1 MRTDTSGLLICH
13 GEDMNAHP
21 TADRVVDALLSE
33 GLLSA
38 AQRDRSVDVVARS
51 LLPAGTGERATGGI
65 PKLVEV
71 VAYLGGALVLA
82 AGFLF
87 LIQTWDDLSD
97 AGQVIALVIVALVLG
112 AAGWAAADRDA
123 PGNDVRRR
131 LSGTLLTGSALAA
144 GLAAGVAVDVSS
156 DLQFDD
162 VAWPVIVGGVVTMLG
177 SALGYRMSS
186 TAVGLL
192 GMLGGALFAA
202 VSLAD
207 QANSDEAVWVGGT
220 FVGVG
225 ILWLLL
231 TEVGAFAERS
241 IARVLGVSTTLFGAQ
256 FVLLSGDDLN
266 WLGYTLTALVAVG
279 GVWIYLTRLDWP
291 YLAVAVIAVTLVVP
305 EAVSDW
311 TDGSLGAV
319 GGVLVAGMTLLA
331 ASFAGYRLREEAV
344 G

>member
-1 MRTDTSGLLICH
+1 
-13 GEDMNAHP
+13 MNANP
-21 TADRVVDALLSE
+21 TADHVVDALVSE

-38 AQRDRSVDVVARS
+38 AQRDRSVDVVTRS
-51 LLPAGTGERATGGI
+51 LFPTGTGERPTGGMS
-65 PKLVEV
+65 KLVEV

-97 AGQVIALVIVALVLG
+97 AGQVIALVLVALVLG
-112 AAGWAAADRDA
+112 AAGWAALDRAD
-123 PGNDVRRR
+123 PGNHVRRR

-144 GLAAGVAVDVSS
+144 GLAAGAAVDVSS

-162 VAWPVIVGGVVTMLG
+162 VAWPVVAGGVVTMLG
-177 SALGYRMSS
+177 SALAYRMSS

-192 GMLGGALFAA
+192 GMLGGALSAA

-207 QANSDEAVWVGGT
+207 GATGDEAVWVGAT

-231 TEVGAFAERS
+231 TEGGAFAERS
-241 IARVLGVSTTLFGAQ
+241 IARALGVSTTLFGAQ

-279 GVWIYLTRLDWP
+279 GVWLYLTRPDWP
-291 YLAVAVIAVTLVVP
+291 YLAVSVIAVTLVVP

-311 TDGSLGAV
+311 TEGSLGAV

-344 G
+344 E